1 MSHPVVNYD
10 GGYITCYPGSNQTD
24 NGKLNLEFNMARLVT
39 RVTSKNFCIVKPS
52 YEITELISNTGKQQL
67 QIGIGQCSING
78 MDLIMSSEI
87 VIDAPESAGT
97 YYLGFKLARGESNNV
112 LGDQAYGVSITFKG
126 LYLTYFDEKVE
137 NDADILYLAK
147 VEWDGS
153 KFTNIVEDEDKYGRI
168 WAEDILCKI
177 IDPKHPNVSRL
188 TLQEWLYKVP
198 DWYVS
203 KEGDVIYGAL
213 DFYAGRT
220 STKSGITV
228 ASESNSR
235 SYIKLAP
242 GGSTTS
248 ADMLLIES
256 NNGTT
261 KLALGESSLVSTA
274 NSFDILSPDT
284 INVTSDGIANIWG
297 KDVVNIKAGSQG
309 STPTL
314 KVGNNGMELSDTTAP
329 SLKYNVK
336 FTNANTLQH
345 IWGKAVWQYN
355 YGDTSVSL
363 ASVDKDGNV
372 VVSSLLINPNTDLQQ
387 SARVQKTLYLGEST
401 NFGTDYTYLK
411 SREWKIA
418 DADNSESIVIKP
430 ENLIITNKQ
439 LTSSSNTNS
448 SYIQLKNNDATITTI
463 IYDDAKITLKNPA
476 RTPRIIFSDGTS
488 SKDAEIYKSIGGD
501 LHLTSASEIQM
512 DKTIRVAGNVYA
524 TKVFNAVY
532 NDLAEFMEKADE
544 REIIDAGDVVY
555 FDDNGKVTK
564 WNENINP
571 KAIAGVVSSDETYG
585 FALGG
590 EGLEDVQKVPIA
602 LCGRVYL
609 KVGDM
614 PVVVGDM
621 IAIDDRGNLFITDSY
636 NYNVLGIATTRAENE
651 KVFIKVI

>member
-213 DFYAGRT
+213 DFYAGRA

-242 GGSTTS
+242 GGSTAS

-284 INVTSDGIANIWG
+284 INVTSNGIANIWG

-336 FTNANTLQH
+336 FTNANTLQQ

-512 DKTIRVAGNVYA
+512 DKTIRVAGNVHA

>member
-242 GGSTTS
+242 GGSTAS

-284 INVTSDGIANIWG
+284 INVTSNGIANIWG
-297 KDVVNIKAGSQG
+297 KDIVNIKAGSQG

-336 FTNANTLQH
+336 FTNANTLQQ

-501 LHLTSASEIQM
+501 LHLTSVSEIQM